1 MIVAKRKKVLCTSYF
16 LLVEPRDVKVR
27 RRVSWD
33 CLVVQHIPLSL
44 VACNVPDM
52 EAGNKATFLVKRPDD
67 DTVITSVIPVY
78 PRMEHVQYV
87 SLALSATSVHT
98 EIEM

>member
-1 MIVAKRKKVLCTSYF
+1 MIVAKRNKVLCSYF

-27 RRVSWD
+27 RRLSWD

-44 VACNVPDM
+44 VTCNVADM
-52 EAGNKATFLVKRPDD
+52 EAGNKATFLVKRPDG

-98 EIEM
+98 EIKM